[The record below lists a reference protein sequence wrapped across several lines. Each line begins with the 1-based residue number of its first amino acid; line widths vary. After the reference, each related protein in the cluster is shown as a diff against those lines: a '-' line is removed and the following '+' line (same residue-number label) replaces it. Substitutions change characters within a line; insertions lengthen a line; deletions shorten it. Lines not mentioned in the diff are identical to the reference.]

1 MSQKFKRQKFNK
13 YTSSKTSKDN
23 NNENVDHNNMN
34 GSKSS
39 NILKL
44 QTNQTIISGKH
55 STLAALK
62 NPKRHLFYLITT
74 QDNKL
79 FWENEIK
86 EIGVNIE
93 IKIRKKEE
101 LDAINNHK
109 PHQNII
115 LITKPLER
123 ISLDEFLFK
132 NTNEA
137 NLPLRLIILD
147 QVTDPQNV
155 GAIIR
160 SAHAFK
166 MNGVALSQRNSP
178 IETAAMSK
186 ASSGAIEKIA
196 IIELSNMSREIIKL
210 QKLNFTVFGLAN
222 GGNEDISVL
231 ENETDNI
238 AIILGSEGNGLR
250 RLTKEKADHLIEI
263 PINDESESL
272 NVSNAASIAMFQ
284 LQKNILIKSRK
295 T

>member
-1 MSQKFKRQKFNK
+1 MNQKLKRQNFNSNINNK
-13 YTSSKTSKDN
+13 NSKDHRPEN
-23 NNENVDHNNMN
+23 NYNRNKDI
-34 GSKSS
+34 SKSQ

-44 QTNQTIISGKH
+44 SSNQTIISGKH
-55 STLAALK
+55 STLSALG
-62 NPKRHLFYLITT
+62 NRNRHLFYLITT

-93 IKIRKKEE
+93 ITIRKKEE

-137 NLPLRLIILD
+137 NAPLRLIILD

-231 ENETDNI
+231 ENETGNI

-250 RLTKEKADHLIEI
+250 RLTKEKVDHLIEI
-263 PINDESESL
+263 SINDDSESL

>member
-1 MSQKFKRQKFNK
+1 MNQKLKRQNFNRNINK
-13 YTSSKTSKDN
+13 KNSKDYSPKN
-23 NNENVDHNNMN
+23 DYNSNKDK
-34 GSKSS
+34 SKSQ

-44 QTNQTIISGKH
+44 SSNQTIISGKH
-55 STLAALK
+55 STLSALK
-62 NPKRHLFYLITT
+62 NRNRCLFYLITT
-74 QDNKL
+74 QDNKIV
-79 FWENEIK
+79 WENEIK
-86 EIGVNIE
+86 TIGVNIE
-93 IKIRKKEE
+93 LIIRKKEE
-101 LDAINNHK
+101 LDSINNHK

-132 NTNEA
+132 NINETNI
-137 NLPLRLIILD
+137 PLRLIILD

-178 IETAAMSK
+178 NETAAMSK
-186 ASSGAIEKIA
+186 ASSGAIEKID
-196 IIELSNMSREIIKL
+196 IIELSNMSREIAKL
-210 QKLNFTVFGLAN
+210 QKSNFTVFGLAK
-222 GGNEDISVL
+222 GGIENISIL
-231 ENETDNI
+231 ENETGNI
-238 AIILGSEGNGLR
+238 AIILGSEGDGLR

-263 PINDESESL
+263 PINDDSESL

-284 LQKNILIKSRK
+284 LQKNILIKANK

>member
-1 MSQKFKRQKFNK
+1 MNQKLKRQNFNSNINNK
-13 YTSSKTSKDN
+13 NSKDHRPEN
-23 NNENVDHNNMN
+23 NYNRNKDI
-34 GSKSS
+34 SKSQ

-44 QTNQTIISGKH
+44 SSNQTIISGKH
-55 STLAALK
+55 STLSALG
-62 NPKRHLFYLITT
+62 NRNRHLFYLITT

-93 IKIRKKEE
+93 ITIRKKEE

-137 NLPLRLIILD
+137 NAPLRLIILD

-186 ASSGAIEKIA
+186 ASSGAIEKID
-196 IIELSNMSREIIKL
+196 IIELSNMSREIVKL

-222 GGNEDISVL
+222 GGNENISVL
-231 ENETDNI
+231 ENETGHI

-250 RLTKEKADHLIEI
+250 RLTKEKVDHLIEI
-263 PINDESESL
+263 SINDDSESL

>member
-1 MSQKFKRQKFNK
+1 MNQKLKRQNFNSNINNK
-13 YTSSKTSKDN
+13 NSKDHRPEN
-23 NNENVDHNNMN
+23 NYNRNKDI
-34 GSKSS
+34 SKSQ

-44 QTNQTIISGKH
+44 SSNQTIISGKH
-55 STLAALK
+55 STLSALG
-62 NPKRHLFYLITT
+62 NRNRHLFYLITT

-93 IKIRKKEE
+93 ITIRKKEE

-137 NLPLRLIILD
+137 NAPLRLIILD

-196 IIELSNMSREIIKL
+196 IIELSNMSREIVKL

-222 GGNEDISVL
+222 GGNENISVL
-231 ENETDNI
+231 ENETGHI

-250 RLTKEKADHLIEI
+250 RLTKEKVDHLIEI

-284 LQKNILIKSRK
+284 LQKNILIKASK

>member
-1 MSQKFKRQKFNK
+1 MNQKLKRQNFNSNINNK
-13 YTSSKTSKDN
+13 NSKDHRPEN
-23 NNENVDHNNMN
+23 NYNRNKDI
-34 GSKSS
+34 SKSQ

-44 QTNQTIISGKH
+44 SSNQTIISGKH
-55 STLAALK
+55 STLSALG
-62 NPKRHLFYLITT
+62 NRNRHLFYLITT

-137 NLPLRLIILD
+137 NAPLRLIILD

-186 ASSGAIEKIA
+186 HHL
-196 IIELSNMSREIIKL
+196 EL
-210 QKLNFTVFGLAN
+210 
-222 GGNEDISVL
+222 
-231 ENETDNI
+231 
-238 AIILGSEGNGLR
+238 
-250 RLTKEKADHLIEI
+250 
-263 PINDESESL
+263 
-272 NVSNAASIAMFQ
+272 
-284 LQKNILIKSRK
+284 
-295 T
+295 

>member
-1 MSQKFKRQKFNK
+1 MNQKLKRQNFNSNINNK
-13 YTSSKTSKDN
+13 NSKDHRPEN
-23 NNENVDHNNMN
+23 NYNRNKDI
-34 GSKSS
+34 SKSQ

-44 QTNQTIISGKH
+44 SSNQTIISGKH
-55 STLAALK
+55 STLSALG
-62 NPKRHLFYLITT
+62 NRNRHLFYLITT

-93 IKIRKKEE
+93 ITIRKKEE

-137 NLPLRLIILD
+137 NVPLRLIILD

-186 ASSGAIEKIA
+186 ASSGAIEKID
-196 IIELSNMSREIIKL
+196 IIELSNMSREIVKL

-222 GGNEDISVL
+222 GGNENISVL
-231 ENETDNI
+231 ENETGHI
-238 AIILGSEGNGLR
+238 AIILGSEGNALR

-284 LQKNILIKSRK
+284 LQKNILIKASK

>member
-1 MSQKFKRQKFNK
+1 MNQKLKRQNFNSNINNK
-13 YTSSKTSKDN
+13 NSKDHRPEN
-23 NNENVDHNNMN
+23 NYNRNKDI
-34 GSKSS
+34 SKSQ

-44 QTNQTIISGKH
+44 SSNQTIISGKH
-55 STLAALK
+55 STLSALG
-62 NPKRHLFYLITT
+62 NRNRHLFYLITT

-93 IKIRKKEE
+93 ITIRKKEE

-137 NLPLRLIILD
+137 NAPLRLIILD

-186 ASSGAIEKIA
+186 ASSGAIEKID
-196 IIELSNMSREIIKL
+196 IIELSNMSREIVKL
-210 QKLNFTVFGLAN
+210 QKSNFTVFGLAN

-231 ENETDNI
+231 ENETGNI

-250 RLTKEKADHLIEI
+250 RLTKEKVDHLIEI
-263 PINDESESL
+263 PINDDSESL

-284 LQKNILIKSRK
+284 LQKNILIKARK

>member
-1 MSQKFKRQKFNK
+1 MNQKLKRQNFNSNINNK
-13 YTSSKTSKDN
+13 NSKDHRPKN
-23 NNENVDHNNMN
+23 NYNRNKDI
-34 GSKSS
+34 SKSQ

-44 QTNQTIISGKH
+44 SSNQTIISGKH
-55 STLAALK
+55 STLSALG
-62 NPKRHLFYLITT
+62 NRNRHLFYLITT

-93 IKIRKKEE
+93 ITIRKKEE

-137 NLPLRLIILD
+137 NVPLRLIILD

-186 ASSGAIEKIA
+186 ASSGAIEKID
-196 IIELSNMSREIIKL
+196 IIELSNMSREIVKL

-222 GGNEDISVL
+222 GGNENISVL
-231 ENETDNI
+231 ENETGHI

-250 RLTKEKADHLIEI
+250 RLTKEKVDHLIEI
-263 PINDESESL
+263 PINDDSESL

>member
-1 MSQKFKRQKFNK
+1 MNQKLKRQNFNSNINNK
-13 YTSSKTSKDN
+13 NSKDHRPEN
-23 NNENVDHNNMN
+23 NYNRNKDI
-34 GSKSS
+34 SKSQ

-44 QTNQTIISGKH
+44 SSNQTIISGKH
-55 STLAALK
+55 STLSALG
-62 NPKRHLFYLITT
+62 NRNRHLFYLITT

-93 IKIRKKEE
+93 ITIRKKEE

-137 NLPLRLIILD
+137 NVPLRLIILD

-231 ENETDNI
+231 ENETGHI

-250 RLTKEKADHLIEI
+250 RLTKEKVDHLIEI
-263 PINDESESL
+263 PINDDSESL

>member
-1 MSQKFKRQKFNK
+1 MNQKLKRQNFNSNINNK
-13 YTSSKTSKDN
+13 NSKDHRPEN
-23 NNENVDHNNMN
+23 NYNRNKDI
-34 GSKSS
+34 SKSQ

-44 QTNQTIISGKH
+44 SSNQTIISGKH
-55 STLAALK
+55 STLSALG
-62 NPKRHLFYLITT
+62 NRNRHLFYLITT

-93 IKIRKKEE
+93 ITIRKKEE

-137 NLPLRLIILD
+137 NAPLRLIILD

-186 ASSGAIEKIA
+186 ASSGAIEKID
-196 IIELSNMSREIIKL
+196 IIELSNMSREIVKL

-222 GGNEDISVL
+222 GGNENISVL
-231 ENETDNI
+231 ENETGHI

-250 RLTKEKADHLIEI
+250 RLTKEKVDHLIEI
-263 PINDESESL
+263 PINDDSESL

-284 LQKNILIKSRK
+284 LQKNILIKASK

>member
-1 MSQKFKRQKFNK
+1 MNQKLKRQNFNSNINNK
-13 YTSSKTSKDN
+13 NSKDHRPKN
-23 NNENVDHNNMN
+23 NYNRNKDI
-34 GSKSS
+34 SKSQ

-44 QTNQTIISGKH
+44 SSNQTIISGKH
-55 STLAALK
+55 STLSALG
-62 NPKRHLFYLITT
+62 NRNRHLFYLITT

-93 IKIRKKEE
+93 ITIRKKEE

-137 NLPLRLIILD
+137 NAPLRLIILD

-186 ASSGAIEKIA
+186 ASSGAIEKID
-196 IIELSNMSREIIKL
+196 IIELSNMSREIVKL

-231 ENETDNI
+231 ENETGNI

-250 RLTKEKADHLIEI
+250 RLTKEKVDHLIEI

-284 LQKNILIKSRK
+284 LQKNILIKASK